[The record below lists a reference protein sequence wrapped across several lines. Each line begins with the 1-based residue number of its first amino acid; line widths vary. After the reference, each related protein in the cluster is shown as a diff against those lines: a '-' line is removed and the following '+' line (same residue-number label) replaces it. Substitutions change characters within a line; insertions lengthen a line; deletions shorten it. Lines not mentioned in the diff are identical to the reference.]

1 MRKSIWTVLFTAL
14 VALVAVSCAKETD
27 LTDVKNKIDE
37 LDQRVTALEKA
48 VEKIN
53 KETVPGF
60 ENLVK
65 ALNEK
70 LTVVS
75 VIEGTDGVTITF
87 SDGTTSK
94 ITNGKD
100 GKDGADGKDGENGKD
115 GEDGKDGAD
124 GKNGENGKDAQAPE
138 INITLIDGVYYWTVN
153 GELLKDGDGN
163 PIPVSTPGP
172 QGDKGDKGDKGDQGE
187 KGITP
192 LFGTSSEGKVIVSYD
207 NGETWKPLGFSVI
220 DGSAFTSAYID
231 DNKSTDDYIVL
242 VVGETEVQ
250 IPKEKN
256 FSLVIK
262 YEGDLSAVGANA
274 GDNIAIEYEVEGA
287 SETDKVTVDVLSASA
302 GITAT
307 IQKVD
312 ALHGY
317 ILIGV
322 PAADPA
328 ADPAKVSGKIFVF
341 ADNNKGKT
349 NIKVI
354 SLEEGEISAVA
365 DVSAQVPAAGGEI
378 PLTVTTNKEYNVNI
392 SDGAVSWLHV
402 VDTKATHVD
411 ELTIVADPNTSGS
424 YRVGVVSIN
433 DRNSGE
439 LIAEYTVLQ
448 QPASDVATDL
458 GSIRSLADDTAVA
471 GQKAIVLA
479 SSTHGALVGDANGG
493 YIFLAIEDNT
503 AVRGD
508 EVSFAGVKKT
518 AEATEVKY
526 VETSSITVTASAQ
539 EVPDLTV
546 TPLRYHY
553 NSNSLNSGVSGLLQK
568 EGDVYYVNVAEY
580 ALYYPNVIIETPLGL
595 DLEPLVGKYVTVKG
609 YTNGSYVD
617 YDDND
622 EFTADSF
629 VDFLAVSAAELT
641 FEANPNW
648 TLSYSN
654 ADGKD
659 IVTNTVAGG
668 SDYWFNYGLS
678 VYSAEDAAEYESLE
692 ALVRYECFSIS
703 EMTQYWFYAY
713 KETIDDDATTSTE
726 SVSVGNLKYGQYV
739 TVAVG
744 LNEDGTPSGKYA
756 VLQFEKVDPA
766 VPLTYDDFI
775 GTWYISGSAVVISQK
790 EAGVSYNI
798 DNFPGISTARNGNT
812 TLVANFNS
820 EKGLLEIPDQVLGEY
835 DDPSTNNYGPLKDY
849 FIGWYIDGNYYRYN
863 ITESNFGV
871 AAKLVGMPGGT
882 LEMRAGANADG
893 SFEYSGYCMR
903 WIIQTGANAG
913 LGNFFSGTS
922 RVTLPISGI
931 EKDKTVA
938 GAYDD
943 FIGDWEMEGVN
954 GIVSIAAKEAGTSY
968 LISGL
973 TGFDGANYPAVEA
986 LFQNGAMIL
995 KEQEL
1000 LDYNNTNYG
1009 ACKRILNGVFT
1020 YSGNNYGYFWF
1031 NSEEYNDEP
1040 QVIFTA
1046 NLQSD
1051 GSVKLIPGSCPYG
1064 VFVGFRY
1071 GWVIVNEESQYYR
1084 NGNSLA
1090 TMALPSS
1097 LAPYVAETDNSP
1109 VVAASYDD
1117 FIGNWNVGDVV
1128 LTIAADEAG
1137 STYAISG
1144 LPKYQSYAPVKAV
1157 FDNGSFY
1164 VMEQDQGT
1172 WDYDES
1178 TEAQDAV
1185 SGFVGA
1191 NPIYPFEG
1199 LEKAKIF
1206 TAYLKESGNIVT
1218 EMGTNGTYTYDGIG
1232 YTWSIITPSSQ
1243 YYQMGNSEEPLYLK
1257 DVVIKPA
1264 SSSAPVA
1271 PKNASSKKVS
1281 ANRISD
1287 RPVSQRANMPQPATW
1302 TLSSA
1307 ELFEGKISQK
1317 GFRK

>member
-27 LTDVKNKIDE
+27 LTDVKNKINE
-37 LDQRVTALEKA
+37 LDQRVTALEQA

-75 VIEGTDGVTITF
+75 VVESEDGVVINF
-87 SDGTTSK
+87 SDGTSST

-274 GDNIAIEYEVEGA
+274 GENIAIEYEVEGA

-322 PAADPA
+322 PAAEPEA
-328 ADPAKVSGKIFVF
+328 EPAKVSGKIFVF

-392 SDGAVSWLHV
+392 SDGATSWLHV

-411 ELTIVADPNTSGS
+411 ELTIVADPNTSGA

-458 GSIRSLADDTAVA
+458 GSIRQLADGTAVT
-471 GQKAIVLA
+471 GQKAIVVA
-479 SSTHGALVGDANGG
+479 SSQVGALVVDENAA
-493 YIFLAIEDNT
+493 YIYLAKEGNT

-508 EVSFAGVKKT
+508 EVSFAGVKQT
-518 AEATEVKY
+518 TEDTKVKY
-526 VETSSITVTASAQ
+526 VEASTLTVTASAQ

-580 ALYYPNVIIETPLGL
+580 AFYYPNVIIETPLGL

-654 ADGKD
+654 ADGND
-659 IVTNTVAGG
+659 VVTNTVAGG
-668 SDYWFNYGLS
+668 SDYWFNYGLN
-678 VYSAEDAAEYESLE
+678 VYSAEEAAEFESLE
-692 ALVRYECFSIS
+692 ALVRYECLSIS
-703 EMTQYWFYAY
+703 ELTQYWFYAY

-756 VLQFEKVDPA
+756 VLEFSKVDPHIA
-766 VPLTYDDFI
+766 LDYDDFLGQWNFGKSVI
-775 GTWYISGSAVVISQK
+775 SITQKDADESYYISGFNGQEDAWSVEALFNEGRLVLNEQMVSEVDETAVYLSGIFLSRYISYPSGNSSGPDVLFTI
-790 EAGVSYNI
+790 AGLSDGTLEVLGGSNTKYGYAF
-798 DNFPGISTARNGNT
+798 DGFLFVTYTSGSLSGNT
-812 TLVANFNS
+812 TLISMPTEITVYDPNAEPADPLQAEYTDEDYAGAVTKDELFGTTWRIYCRPFISGDYTSDRDWYGTATLTEADDDEADSDKVSISGMSLGIHENDDLFMEYYNGTLYFLTNTASWAWTNS
-820 EKGLLEIPDQVLGEY
+820 SNGNTYY
-835 DDPSTNNYGPLKDY
+835 DRFCAWNPTTAK
-849 FIGWYIDGNYYRYN
+849 FATGNYYN
-863 ITESNFGV
+863 LFIKV
-871 AAKLVGMPGGT
+871 AEGIMALVP
-882 LEMRAGANADG
+882 NADG
-893 SFEYSGYCMR
+893 Y
-903 WIIQTGANAG
+903 
-913 LGNFFSGTS
+913 
-922 RVTLPISGI
+922 
-931 EKDKTVA
+931 
-938 GAYDD
+938 
-943 FIGDWEMEGVN
+943 
-954 GIVSIAAKEAGTSY
+954 
-968 LISGL
+968 
-973 TGFDGANYPAVEA
+973 TGFAYVGYNDAEFTTAQVYHLRYKDVLLVNPAVVTSTAAIENA
-986 LFQNGAMIL
+986 LSNV
-995 KEQEL
+995 KVS
-1000 LDYNNTNYG
+1000 D
-1009 ACKRILNGVFT
+1009 
-1020 YSGNNYGYFWF
+1020 
-1031 NSEEYNDEP
+1031 
-1040 QVIFTA
+1040 VIRAA
-1046 NLQSD
+1046 N
-1051 GSVKLIPGSCPYG
+1051 
-1064 VFVGFRY
+1064 
-1071 GWVIVNEESQYYR
+1071 
-1084 NGNSLA
+1084 
-1090 TMALPSS
+1090 MA
-1097 LAPYVAETDNSP
+1097 
-1109 VVAASYDD
+1109 
-1117 FIGNWNVGDVV
+1117 
-1128 LTIAADEAG
+1128 
-1137 STYAISG
+1137 
-1144 LPKYQSYAPVKAV
+1144 
-1157 FDNGSFY
+1157 
-1164 VMEQDQGT
+1164 QDQ
-1172 WDYDES
+1172 
-1178 TEAQDAV
+1178 
-1185 SGFVGA
+1185 
-1191 NPIYPFEG
+1191 
-1199 LEKAKIF
+1199 LKAKI
-1206 TAYLKESGNIVT
+1206 
-1218 EMGTNGTYTYDGIG
+1218 
-1232 YTWSIITPSSQ
+1232 SSQ
-1243 YYQMGNSEEPLYLK
+1243 SHSSMNFT
-1257 DVVIKPA
+1257 DAICNVVNNTKPSRSIKE
-1264 SSSAPVA
+1264 
-1271 PKNASSKKVS
+1271 
-1281 ANRISD
+1281 R
-1287 RPVSQRANMPQPATW
+1287 
-1302 TLSSA
+1302 
-1307 ELFEGKISQK
+1307 
-1317 GFRK
+1317 

>member
-87 SDGTTSK
+87 SDGTTSV

-187 KGITP
+187 QGITP

-231 DNKSTDDYIVL
+231 QDKSTDDYIVL

-256 FSLVIK
+256 FSLKIN

-287 SETDKVTVDVLSASA
+287 SDTDKVTVDVLSATA

-392 SDGAVSWLHV
+392 SDGATSWLHV

-411 ELTIVADPNTSGS
+411 ELTIVADPNTSGA

-458 GSIRSLADDTAVA
+458 GSIRQLADGTAVT
-471 GQKAIVLA
+471 GQKAIVVA
-479 SSTHGALVGDANGG
+479 SSQVGALVVDENAA
-493 YIFLAIEDNT
+493 YIYLAYEGNT

-508 EVSFAGVKKT
+508 EVSFAGVKQT
-518 AEATEVKY
+518 TEDTKVKY
-526 VETSSITVTASAQ
+526 VEASTLTVTASAQ
-539 EVPDLTV
+539 EVADLPV
-546 TPLRYHY
+546 RALRSHL
-553 NSNSLNSGVSGLLQK
+553 SGNSLNTGVSGLLQK
-568 EGDVYYVNVAEY
+568 NGDVYYVDVQEY
-580 ALYYPNVIIETPLGL
+580 VYYFPNVIIEPTLGL
-595 DLEPLVGKYVTVKG
+595 DLEPLVDKYVTVKG

-622 EFTADSF
+622 EFTADSY
-629 VDFLAVSAAELT
+629 VDFIALSAAEVT

-648 TLSYSN
+648 TLKYEGEK
-654 ADGKD
+654 DGKD
-659 IVTNTVAGG
+659 AISNTVSGG
-668 SDYWFNYGLS
+668 SDYWFNYAMN
-678 VYSAEDAAEYESLE
+678 VYSVEEAAEFESLE
-692 ALVRYECFSIS
+692 ALARYECFSIA
-703 EMTQYWFYAY
+703 EVAQYWFDAY
-713 KETIDDDATTSTE
+713 HETIDDDATTE
-726 SVSVGNLKYGQYV
+726 SDEVSLGSLAYGKYIV
-739 TVAVG
+739 VAVG
-744 LNEDGTPSGKYA
+744 LNEDGFVSGKYA
-756 VLQFEKVDPA
+756 TLQFEKEDPHVA
-766 VPLTYDDFI
+766 AAYEDFI
-775 GTWYISGSAVVISQK
+775 GTWKVGGAEWTISQDV
-790 EAGVSYNI
+790 EGVSYI
-798 DNFPGISTARNGNT
+798 
-812 TLVANFNS
+812 V
-820 EKGLLEIPDQVLGEY
+820 KGVMGSSY
-835 DDPSTNNYGPLKDY
+835 DFDY
-849 FIGWYIDGNYYRYN
+849 EGLFIDGKFAFMEKDFGSVIDGYDHVTMGGQYYSSAYGEQWGLNYNLDEPSVIFTAGKLNDGTFDIVPGQLFTYKYN
-863 ITESNFGV
+863 YMSLWGQSASDGSPKEFSYKSMPTTFVWVDPNAEVSPLEKNYTADDIVSGVELEKLTGTQWVYFARVDGEIAADREAIGYVTFEDDGTGAVVNASGLFEDLLPGVMQFNYSQGFIYSGNYVGEDGTYSSYTLKPVVLNASGGVYTSVYANWLAGGYVADGIIALVDPGAYSSQGVNTAGFGV
-871 AAKLVGMPGGT
+871 
-882 LEMRAGANADG
+882 GA
-893 SFEYSGYCMR
+893 
-903 WIIQTGANAG
+903 
-913 LGNFFSGTS
+913 FSGTS
-922 RVTLPISGI
+922 Y
-931 EKDKTVA
+931 A
-938 GAYDD
+938 GWFAKYGHIILVDPA
-943 FIGDWEMEGVN
+943 ILTST
-954 GIVSIAAKEAGTSY
+954 SIASSST
-968 LISGL
+968 
-973 TGFDGANYPAVEA
+973 
-986 LFQNGAMIL
+986 
-995 KEQEL
+995 
-1000 LDYNNTNYG
+1000 NT
-1009 ACKRILNGVFT
+1009 LN
-1020 YSGNNYGYFWF
+1020 
-1031 NSEEYNDEP
+1031 
-1040 QVIFTA
+1040 
-1046 NLQSD
+1046 
-1051 GSVKLIPGSCPYG
+1051 
-1064 VFVGFRY
+1064 
-1071 GWVIVNEESQYYR
+1071 
-1084 NGNSLA
+1084 
-1090 TMALPSS
+1090 
-1097 LAPYVAETDNSP
+1097 
-1109 VVAASYDD
+1109 
-1117 FIGNWNVGDVV
+1117 
-1128 LTIAADEAG
+1128 AG
-1137 STYAISG
+1137 SAISG
-1144 LPKYQSYAPVKAV
+1144 NILKPTVKKL
-1157 FDNGSFY
+1157 S
-1164 VMEQDQGT
+1164 
-1172 WDYDES
+1172 
-1178 TEAQDAV
+1178 AQNCV
-1185 SGFVGA
+1185 ETS
-1191 NPIYPFEG
+1191 
-1199 LEKAKIF
+1199 
-1206 TAYLKESGNIVT
+1206 
-1218 EMGTNGTYTYDGIG
+1218 
-1232 YTWSIITPSSQ
+1232 
-1243 YYQMGNSEEPLYLK
+1243 
-1257 DVVIKPA
+1257 
-1264 SSSAPVA
+1264 
-1271 PKNASSKKVS
+1271 KVS
-1281 ANRISD
+1281 AT
-1287 RPVSQRANMPQPATW
+1287 VSEKEMRLN
-1302 TLSSA
+1302 S
-1307 ELFEGKISQK
+1307 K
-1317 GFRK
+1317 FRK

>member
-27 LTDVKNKIDE
+27 LTDVKNKINE
-37 LDQRVTALEKA
+37 LDQRVTALEQA

-75 VIEGTDGVTITF
+75 VVESEDGVVINF
-87 SDGTTSK
+87 SDGTSST

-115 GEDGKDGAD
+115 GVDGKD
-124 GKNGENGKDAQAPE
+124 GENGKDAQAPE

-187 KGITP
+187 QGITP

-287 SETDKVTVDVLSASA
+287 SEADKVTVDVLSATA

-322 PAADPA
+322 PAAEPE

-392 SDGAVSWLHV
+392 SDGATSWLHV

-411 ELTIVADPNTSGS
+411 ELTIVADPNTSGA

-458 GSIRSLADDTAVA
+458 GSIRQLADGTAVT

-479 SSTHGALVGDANGG
+479 SSKNGALVGDANGG

-518 AEATEVKY
+518 TEKTKVIY
-526 VETSSITVTASAQ
+526 VEASTLTVTASAQ
-539 EVPDLTV
+539 EVPDLPV
-546 TPLRYHY
+546 MPLRVHTSY
-553 NSNSLNSGVSGLLQK
+553 NSINTGVSGILK
-568 EGDVYYVNVAEY
+568 KGDAGYYVDVTEYVYYF
-580 ALYYPNVIIETPLGL
+580 PNVVIETPLGL
-595 DLEPLVGKYVTVKG
+595 DLEPLVDQYVTVKG
-609 YTNGSYVD
+609 YMNGSYVD
-617 YDDND
+617 YDEND
-622 EFTADSF
+622 EFTADSYVNF
-629 VDFLAVSAAELT
+629 IAVSATEFT

-648 TLSYSN
+648 TLSYEQG
-654 ADGKD
+654 DTD
-659 IVTNTVAGG
+659 IITNTVSAG
-668 SDYWFNYGLS
+668 SDYWFNYGLN
-678 VYSAEDAAEYESLE
+678 VYAASDIEEEFGSIE
-692 ALVRYECFSIS
+692 NLVHYECLNTA
-703 EMTQYWFYAY
+703 ELTQYWFYRY
-713 KETIDDDATTSTE
+713 GDTIDTDATTGTDQVDLGSNMAY
-726 SVSVGNLKYGQYV
+726 GKYV
-739 TVAVG
+739 VVVVG
-744 LNEDGTPSGKYA
+744 LNEDGFASGKYA
-756 VLQFEKVDPA
+756 VLEFEKVDPH
-766 VPLTYDDFI
+766 VPAAYGDFI
-775 GTWYISGSAVVISQK
+775 GTWKVGGAEWTISKDV
-790 EAGVSYNI
+790 EGVSYI
-798 DNFPGISTARNGNT
+798 
-812 TLVANFNS
+812 V
-820 EKGLLEIPDQVLGEY
+820 KGVMGSSY
-835 DDPSTNNYGPLKDY
+835 DFDY
-849 FIGWYIDGNYYRYN
+849 EGLFIDGKFAFMEKDFGSVIDGYDHVTMGGQYYSSAYGEQWGLNYNLDEPSVIFTAGKLSDGTFDIVPGQLFTYKYN
-863 ITESNFGV
+863 YMSLWGQSASDGTPKEFSYKSMPTTFVWVDPNAEVSPLEKNYTADDIVSGVELEKLTGTQWVYFARVDGEIAADREAIGYVTFEDDGTGAVVNASGLFEDLLPGVMQFNYSQGFIYSGDYVGEDGTYSSYTLKPVVLNASGGVYTSVYANWLAGGYVADGIIALVDPGAYSSQGVNTAGFGV
-871 AAKLVGMPGGT
+871 
-882 LEMRAGANADG
+882 GA
-893 SFEYSGYCMR
+893 
-903 WIIQTGANAG
+903 
-913 LGNFFSGTS
+913 FSGTS
-922 RVTLPISGI
+922 Y
-931 EKDKTVA
+931 A
-938 GAYDD
+938 GWFAKYGHIILVDPA
-943 FIGDWEMEGVN
+943 ILTST
-954 GIVSIAAKEAGTSY
+954 SIASSST
-968 LISGL
+968 
-973 TGFDGANYPAVEA
+973 
-986 LFQNGAMIL
+986 
-995 KEQEL
+995 
-1000 LDYNNTNYG
+1000 
-1009 ACKRILNGVFT
+1009 
-1020 YSGNNYGYFWF
+1020 
-1031 NSEEYNDEP
+1031 
-1040 QVIFTA
+1040 
-1046 NLQSD
+1046 
-1051 GSVKLIPGSCPYG
+1051 
-1064 VFVGFRY
+1064 
-1071 GWVIVNEESQYYR
+1071 
-1084 NGNSLA
+1084 NSL
-1090 TMALPSS
+1090 
-1097 LAPYVAETDNSP
+1097 N
-1109 VVAASYDD
+1109 
-1117 FIGNWNVGDVV
+1117 
-1128 LTIAADEAG
+1128 AG
-1137 STYAISG
+1137 SAISG
-1144 LPKYQSYAPVKAV
+1144 
-1157 FDNGSFY
+1157 
-1164 VMEQDQGT
+1164 
-1172 WDYDES
+1172 
-1178 TEAQDAV
+1178 
-1185 SGFVGA
+1185 
-1191 NPIYPFEG
+1191 
-1199 LEKAKIF
+1199 
-1206 TAYLKESGNIVT
+1206 NI
-1218 EMGTNGTYTYDGIG
+1218 
-1232 YTWSIITPSSQ
+1232 
-1243 YYQMGNSEEPLYLK
+1243 L
-1257 DVVIKPA
+1257 KPA
-1264 SSSAPVA
+1264 VKKLSAQNCVET
-1271 PKNASSKKVS
+1271 SKVS
-1281 ANRISD
+1281 AT
-1287 RPVSQRANMPQPATW
+1287 VSEKEMRLN
-1302 TLSSA
+1302 S
-1307 ELFEGKISQK
+1307 K
-1317 GFRK
+1317 FRK

>member
-27 LTDVKNKIDE
+27 LTDVKNKINE
-37 LDQRVTALEKA
+37 LDQRVTALEQA

-75 VIEGTDGVTITF
+75 VVESEDGVVINF
-87 SDGTTSK
+87 SDGTSST

-115 GEDGKDGAD
+115 GVDGKD
-124 GKNGENGKDAQAPE
+124 GENGKDAQAPE

-187 KGITP
+187 QGITP

-287 SETDKVTVDVLSASA
+287 SEADKVTVDVLSATA

-322 PAADPA
+322 PAAEPEA
-328 ADPAKVSGKIFVF
+328 EPAKVSGKIFVF

-392 SDGAVSWLHV
+392 SDGAETWLHV

-411 ELTIVADPNTSGS
+411 ELNIVADPNTTGA

-433 DRNSGE
+433 DRATGE
-439 LIAEYTVLQ
+439 LIEEFTVLQ

-479 SSTHGALVGDANGG
+479 SSKNGALVGDANGG

-539 EVPDLTV
+539 EVPDLPV
-546 TPLRYHY
+546 LPLRSHL
-553 NSNSLNSGVSGLLQK
+553 SGNSLNTGVSGLLQK
-568 EGDVYYVNVAEY
+568 NGDVYYVDVQEY
-580 ALYYPNVIIETPLGL
+580 VYYFPNVIIEPTLGL
-595 DLEPLVGKYVTVKG
+595 DLEPLVDKYVTVKG

-617 YDDND
+617 YDENYD
-622 EFTADSF
+622 FTADSY
-629 VDFLAVSAAELT
+629 VDFIALSATEVT

-648 TLSYSN
+648 TLSFN
-654 ADGKD
+654 TVNGVD
-659 IVTNTVAGG
+659 IITNTVSGG
-668 SDYWFNYGLS
+668 NDYWFNYSLN
-678 VYSAEDAAEYESLE
+678 VYSAEDAAEFESLE
-692 ALVRYECFSIS
+692 ALARYDCFTIA
-703 EMTQYWFYAY
+703 ELTQYWYQRY
-713 KETIDDDATTSTE
+713 GDTIDDDATTETADVE
-726 SVSVGNLKYGQYV
+726 LGKKLDYGDYV
-739 TVAVG
+739 VVAVG
-744 LNEDGTPSGKYA
+744 LNEDGFVSGKYA
-756 VLQFEKVDPA
+756 VLEFTKVDPHIA
-766 VPLTYDDFI
+766 LDYDDFL
-775 GTWYISGSAVVISQK
+775 GQWNFGKSVISITQK
-790 EAGVSYNI
+790 DADESY
-798 DNFPGISTARNGNT
+798 
-812 TLVANFNS
+812 
-820 EKGLLEIPDQVLGEY
+820 
-835 DDPSTNNYGPLKDY
+835 
-849 FIGWYIDGNYYRYN
+849 YI
-863 ITESNFGV
+863 
-871 AAKLVGMPGGT
+871 
-882 LEMRAGANADG
+882 
-893 SFEYSGYCMR
+893 
-903 WIIQTGANAG
+903 
-913 LGNFFSGTS
+913 
-922 RVTLPISGI
+922 
-931 EKDKTVA
+931 
-938 GAYDD
+938 
-943 FIGDWEMEGVN
+943 
-954 GIVSIAAKEAGTSY
+954 
-968 LISGL
+968 
-973 TGFDGANYPAVEA
+973 TGFNGQEDAWAVEA
-986 LFQNGAMIL
+986 LFNEGRL
-995 KEQEL
+995 VLNEQMVSEVDETAVYL
-1000 LDYNNTNYG
+1000 SGIFLSKYISYP
-1009 ACKRILNGVFT
+1009 
-1020 YSGNNYGYFWF
+1020 SGNSSGPDVLFTVAGLPDGTLEVLGGSNTKYGYAFDGF
-1031 NSEEYNDEP
+1031 LFVTYTSGSLSGNTTLISMPTEITVYDPNAEPADPLQAEYTDEDY
-1040 QVIFTA
+1040 VDAIDKDELISTA
-1046 NLQSD
+1046 WSIYCRPRNTD
-1051 GSVKLIPGSCPYG
+1051 GSFVEERGWYSNSVVKDVENNAAGDDLITISGFSLGNIDDDASDFEFYDG
-1064 VFVGFRY
+1064 VVYKLGQTNPWAFDLSGTT
-1071 GWVIVNEESQYYR
+1071 YYLKLCQFSTDA
-1084 NGNSLA
+1084 NYYWTGNYSSYAIKVADGILA
-1090 TMALPSS
+1090 
-1097 LAPYVAETDNSP
+1097 
-1109 VVAASYDD
+1109 
-1117 FIGNWNVGDVV
+1117 FIGNSSDYNINGFGLYAWS
-1128 LTIAADEAG
+1128 DEAC
-1137 STYAISG
+1137 STAAGWLLRYKDVILVDPA
-1144 LPKYQSYAPVKAV
+1144 KY
-1157 FDNGSFY
+1157 
-1164 VMEQDQGT
+1164 
-1172 WDYDES
+1172 S
-1178 TEAQDAV
+1178 TSAAV
-1185 SGFVGA
+1185 SAALKNV
-1191 NPIYPFEG
+1191 NPFAVAAAMGRAES
-1199 LEKAKIF
+1199 LAREKVNAQLNSVKYSSEVYNGPSN
-1206 TAYLKESGNIVT
+1206 TPKE
-1218 EMGTNGTYTYDGIG
+1218 
-1232 YTWSIITPSSQ
+1232 
-1243 YYQMGNSEEPLYLK
+1243 K
-1257 DVVIKPA
+1257 FA
-1264 SSSAPVA
+1264 
-1271 PKNASSKKVS
+1271 
-1281 ANRISD
+1281 R
-1287 RPVSQRANMPQPATW
+1287 
-1302 TLSSA
+1302 
-1307 ELFEGKISQK
+1307 
-1317 GFRK
+1317 